1 MTKGTIWQGKQLYRA
16 LATQLTGSS
25 NKFHVG
31 GNNQVEN
38 SELIIV
44 SAEMYEKTE
53 ISLLELLQTQARPGQ
68 FHSDFLLCPAGH
80 DPCHQVPFAC
90 PVEQAWRRVPMSGEW
105 KRQAQKDPERVLR
118 WCDSFYFPCVF
129 LHTSAETSGFL
140 SIPVCSYTRD
150 MPTQGSQWAVLPQSL
165 LSGRISFVSLVSPHT
180 SSRYPQNMFSDLWGA
195 REGPPC
201 PGWRSVTHLLS
212 LTLVLPLPNGFWNLH
227 PLKHSCMDTP
237 LRGGVGNC
245 IKTLKLP
252 TETWSQY
259 YHSFYMSLI
268 YILSLIF

>member
-25 NKFHVG
+25 NTFHVG
-31 GNNQVEN
+31 GNTQVEN

-53 ISLLELLQTQARPGQ
+53 ISLLDLLQTQARPGQ

-80 DPCHQVPFAC
+80 DPCHRVPFAC
-90 PVEQAWRRVPMSGEW
+90 PVEQAWERVSMSGEW
-105 KRQAQKDPERVLR
+105 KRQAQKGPERVFG
-118 WCDSFYFPCVF
+118 WCDSSHFPCVF

-140 SIPVCSYTRD
+140 SIPVCSYPRD
-150 MPTQGSQWAVLPQSL
+150 MPAQDSQRTALPQSL
-165 LSGRISFVSLVSPHT
+165 LSGRISSVSLVSPRA

-227 PLKHSCMDTP
+227 PHKHSCMDTP

-245 IKTLKLP
+245 IKILKLP
-252 TETWSQY
+252 TETCSQY

-268 YILSLIF
+268 YILSLLF